1 MAKQYPGQVQCIFLR
16 NTSSTDPTDRFP
28 YNTAGFQGLNQS
40 QYMFFNVPDD
50 LKNLDIAGGN
60 CYNSSIKQNL
70 TFSYQGLPFGLSS
83 GNSSSSS
90 SSGAMRNFD
99 LEGSRLSM
107 VASVLFTVVGI
118 MAFGIW

>member
-16 NTSSTDPTDRFP
+16 NTSSTDPSDKFP

-83 GNSSSSS
+83 GNSSSIS
-90 SSGAMRNFD
+90 SSGAMSNFD

-107 VASVLFTVVGI
+107 VVSALFTVVGI
-118 MAFGIW
+118 MAFGI

>member
-16 NTSSTDPTDRFP
+16 NTSSTDPSDKFP

-50 LKNLDIAGGN
+50 LKNLDIARGN

-83 GNSSSSS
+83 
-90 SSGAMRNFD
+90 SGASNFD

-107 VASVLFTVVGI
+107 VVSVLFAVVGI